1 MRHELSPTRRGRNF
15 GIDPLFE
22 PAEEGRRV
30 LYLELGIVTVLIVI
44 NGLLS
49 MSELAIVS
57 SRPARLAA
65 LVEKGVTGSRRA
77 LALAADPGKFLST
90 VQIGITLIG
99 VLSGAFSGATLGQRL
114 TAWLTEAGLSQ
125 GFSEAIGV
133 GVVVGVITYA
143 SLIVG
148 ELVPKQIA
156 LRDPEAVAVKVAPAM
171 MLLAKASLPL
181 VWLLDRSGKG
191 LLWLLGQRGEAE
203 EKVSEEEIRT
213 LVVEAEN
220 AGVLEPGEKEM
231 IAGVMRLGDL
241 PVAAVMTPRHEV
253 AMIDLGESEA
263 DLAASIRSS
272 KYSRLVVFDGNR
284 DHVLGVVSAKELLD
298 AYLSGGAPD
307 IRKLVR
313 EAPIIPETVD
323 ARDVVAILR
332 DSAVHIG
339 LVHDEYGTFQ
349 GVVTSFDILE
359 AIVGSFHTGEGPAE
373 AAFVQRDDGSYL
385 ISGWM
390 QAAEFS
396 KLLGIELPASRPYQT
411 AAGFLLQEFGAIPDV
426 GEKVEAGG
434 WRFEIVDLDG
444 RRIDKVWA
452 MKVDAS

>member
-1 MRHELSPTRRGRNF
+1 M
-15 GIDPLFE
+15 
-22 PAEEGRRV
+22 
-30 LYLELGIVTVLIVI
+30 LYLELGIVTVLIVV

-65 LVEKGVTGSRRA
+65 LVEKGVSGSRRA
-77 LALAADPGKFLST
+77 LALASDPGKFLST

-99 VLSGAFSGATLGQRL
+99 VLSGAISGATLGQRL
-114 TAWLTEAGLSQ
+114 TLWLTELGLSQ
-125 GFSEAIGV
+125 GVADAAGV
-133 GVVVGVITYA
+133 GIVVGVITYA

-156 LRDPEAVAVKVAPAM
+156 LRDPEAVAVRVAPAM
-171 MLLAKASLPL
+171 MLLAKISLPL
-181 VWLLDRSGKG
+181 VWLLDRSGKA
-191 LLWLLGQRGEAE
+191 LLWLLGQRGDTE
-203 EKVSEEEIRT
+203 EKISEDEIRT

-231 IAGVMRLGDL
+231 IVGVMRLGDL
-241 PVAAVMTPRHEV
+241 PVGAVMTPRHEV
-253 AMIDLGESEA
+253 TMIDLSDPEA
-263 DLAASIRSS
+263 EVAAAIRSS
-272 KYSRLVVFDGNR
+272 NHSRFPVFDGNR
-284 DHVLGVVSAKELLD
+284 DHALGIVSAKDLLD
-298 AYLSGGAPD
+298 GYLSGGTPD
-307 IRKLVR
+307 IRKLVQ

-332 DSAVHIG
+332 DSPVHLG

-359 AIVGSFHTGEGPAE
+359 AIVGVFHTGEGPAE
-373 AAFVQRDDGSYL
+373 PAYVKRDDGSYL

-390 QAAEFS
+390 PASDFAA
-396 KLLGIELPASRPYQT
+396 LLGITLPPSRRYQT
-411 AAGFLLQEFGAIPDV
+411 FAGFLLQEFGTIPSV
-426 GEKVEAGG
+426 GDKIESGG

-444 RRIDKVWA
+444 RRIDKVLVS
-452 MKVDAS
+452 KVGE